1 MALKLKL
8 IIFFLIAIWLFG
20 IFILPFSK
28 IFNQLIYLYPFL
40 ANLYSNVCH
49 QEFEKTIL
57 INKHS
62 LLVCSRCSGI
72 YFGAFIFSL
81 ISFFIKKKF
90 YLHKIMLPVTLL
102 IVIIDVLLSTLG
114 FVNYSK
120 TSAFA
125 TGFLLGSI
133 SFIYFYNALIELLII
148 KRKSN

>member
-1 MALKLKL
+1 
-8 IIFFLIAIWLFG
+8 
-20 IFILPFSK
+20 
-28 IFNQLIYLYPFL
+28 
-40 ANLYSNVCH
+40 
-49 QEFEKTIL
+49 
-57 INKHS
+57 
-62 LLVCSRCSGI
+62 
-72 YFGAFIFSL
+72 
-81 ISFFIKKKF
+81 
-90 YLHKIMLPVTLL
+90 MLPVTLL